1 MAKKKE
7 EGRLELI
14 CFNDN
19 TFDVRVEG
27 EKSLLTCAMGTALLD
42 RNEDNAFATITHDA
56 IKMVVFHYEQ
66 EKKKPVVKKAKTS
79 KKAATKKSAKK
90 AV

>member
-14 CFNDN
+14 CFDDN
-19 TFDVRVEG
+19 TFDVKVEG
-27 EKSLLTCAMGTALLD
+27 KKSLLTRAMATALLD
-42 RNEDNAFATITHDA
+42 RNEDNAFANVTHDA
-56 IKMVVFHYEQ
+56 IKMVVFHHEQ
-66 EKKKPVVKKAKTS
+66 KKKKPVVKKAKTS
-79 KKAATKKSAKK
+79 KKAAKK